1 MVIYIYGE
9 DTFRSR
15 QYLQE
20 QVERFKQT
28 RDPQGYNVVFLDAQK
43 CEAGKI
49 TSEILA
55 TPFLAEKRMLVV
67 ENILSIS
74 DKEFLKQLIDRIKN
88 NKIPESNIVIFW
100 QGEKLSKVKEVK
112 DLHALLSK
120 EKYTKEHELLIGSQL
135 VNFIISE
142 VKNRGAK
149 IAAVAVNYLAQ
160 NVAGDMWFLN
170 SLLDQLLAYAQEK
183 EISLADVKLFL
194 EEKVDDNVFNM
205 VEAIV
210 SGNKKQAFK
219 LVTEQRR
226 MGEDDFKLFGLIVWQ
241 FRIIL
246 QMRSLFDEQSSI
258 SSDIMAKELGLH
270 PFVVKKNLSL
280 IKKYN
285 KKQLSNIYEQLL
297 KMDFK
302 AKTGQTDLG
311 LMLDLLIQSV

>member
-28 RDPQGYNVVFLDAQK
+28 RDPQGYNV
-43 CEAGKI
+43 
-49 TSEILA
+49 EILA

-170 SLLDQLLAYAQEK
+170 SLLDQLVAYAQEK

-246 QMRSLFDEQSSI
+246 QMRSLFDE
-258 SSDIMAKELGLH
+258 H
-270 PFVVKKNLSL
+270 
-280 IKKYN
+280 
-285 KKQLSNIYEQLL
+285 
-297 KMDFK
+297 
-302 AKTGQTDLG
+302 
-311 LMLDLLIQSV
+311 

>member
-43 CEAGKI
+43 VETGKI

-55 TPFLAEKRMLVV
+55 TPFLAEKRMVII

-74 DKEFLKQLIDRIKN
+74 DKDFLQELIERVKN

-100 QGEKLSKVKEVK
+100 QGEKLGKVKEVK
-112 DLHALLSK
+112 DLHGILSK
-120 EKYTKEHELLIGSQL
+120 EKYSKEHSLLVGAQL
-135 VNFIISE
+135 TSFITNEIKIRNAHISIT
-142 VKNRGAK
+142 AL
-149 IAAVAVNYLAQ
+149 NYLAQ

-170 SLLDQLLAYAQEK
+170 SLLDQLAAYTKEK
-183 EISLADVKLFL
+183 EIGLNDVNLFL

-226 MGEDDFKLFGLIVWQ
+226 LGEDDFKLFGLIVWQ
-241 FRIIL
+241 FRILL
-246 QMRSLFDEQSSI
+246 QLSSIFDEQKNI
-258 SSDIMAKELGLH
+258 SSEDAAKQLGLH
-270 PFVVKKNLSL
+270 PFVVKKNIFL
-280 IKKYN
+280 IKKYS
-285 KKQLSNIYEQLL
+285 KKQLINIYEQLL
-297 KMDFK
+297 KVDFR
-302 AKTGQTDLG
+302 AKTGQADLG
-311 LMLDLLIQSV
+311 LMLDLLIRSI

>member
-43 CEAGKI
+43 CESGKI

-74 DKEFLKQLIDRIKN
+74 DKDFLQQLIDRIKN

-100 QGEKLSKVKEVK
+100 QGEKLGKVKEVK

-120 EKYTKEHELLIGSQL
+120 EKYAKELELLIGSHL
-135 VNFIISE
+135 TNFIASE
-142 VKNRGAK
+142 AKNRGAN
-149 IAAVAVNYLAQ
+149 ISVVAINYLAQ
-160 NVAGDMWFLN
+160 NIAGDMWLLN
-170 SLLDQLLAYAQEK
+170 SLLDQLIALAHDK
-183 EISLADVKLFL
+183 EISLADVNLFL

-226 MGEDDFKLFGLIVWQ
+226 LGEDDFKLFGLIVWQ

-246 QMRSLFDEQSSI
+246 QMHSLFDEQNNI
-258 SSDIMAKELGLH
+258 SSDVMAKELDLH

-285 KKQLSNIYEQLL
+285 KKQLSDIYEQLL
-297 KMDFK
+297 KIDFK
-302 AKTGQTDLG
+302 AKTGQGDLG
-311 LMLDLLIQSV
+311 LMLDLLIQRM